1 MKLPI
6 ASRCNWDLTPKGATA
21 ISSGQETID
30 QPLPLSHL
38 LLSHLKDSIMN
49 RRIKWLQ
56 SKGAQ
61 FWNLLSFVDLWS
73 FLKQIRLCSGLRES
87 KMNRRACVA
96 VTAATLFAVL
106 VPAAAKASTLTYN
119 LSLNPIIGT
128 EAGTGS
134 LTIVAP
140 PVGSS
145 GILTQG
151 SGLTALDFKID
162 GLDFTLNNTSEVAY
176 FYQGTNLVLASIG
189 YSGQIGTDKLFTISL
204 GNLGGYAFNDSG
216 ILSVGS
222 ISAVSATPIPQSLPL
237 LATGLGAL
245 ALLGLWRKRKVG
257 AAIATA

>member
-1 MKLPI
+1 
-6 ASRCNWDLTPKGATA
+6 
-21 ISSGQETID
+21 
-30 QPLPLSHL
+30 
-38 LLSHLKDSIMN
+38 
-49 RRIKWLQ
+49 
-56 SKGAQ
+56 
-61 FWNLLSFVDLWS
+61 
-73 FLKQIRLCSGLRES
+73 
-87 KMNRRACVA
+87 MNRRAFVA
-96 VTAATLFAVL
+96 VIAATLFAAL
-106 VPAAAKASTLTYN
+106 IPGAAKASTLTYN

-128 EAGTGS
+128 EGGTGS

-151 SGLTALDFKID
+151 NGLTALDFKID
-162 GLDFTLNNTSEVAY
+162 GLDFTLNNTSEVTY
-176 FYQGTNLVLASIG
+176 FYQGSNLVLASIG

-204 GNLGGYAFNDSG
+204 GSLGGYAFNDSG

-257 AAIATA
+257 SGYRSSLVTCRTAYRLCHRFK